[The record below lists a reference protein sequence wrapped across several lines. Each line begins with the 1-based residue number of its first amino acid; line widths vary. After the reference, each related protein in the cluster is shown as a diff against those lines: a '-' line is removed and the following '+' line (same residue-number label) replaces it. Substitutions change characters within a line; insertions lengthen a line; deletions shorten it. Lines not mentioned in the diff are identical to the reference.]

1 MYMCVIAFIV
11 QGFPQEFD
19 MLLKALYY
27 LVHGHGQV
35 HQKEFFIFSDAYIYV
50 LCCVENLS

>member
-1 MYMCVIAFIV
+1 MCVIAFIV